1 MTSPTDPTADIAT
14 APEAVRALAYLRRH
28 GTESTHARLRERFTR
43 TLDTITATLDEVDEV
58 TARTPPPNGGW
69 CVQEI
74 VDHLAVTNEAALAEL
89 TALVAGHSPIDG
101 PVPAG
106 LQSDTPMA
114 SSWSSVRARRLAAD
128 AALLAAVDRA
138 TDATPLTAR
147 APLVMVV
154 KGRDSRGEPCV
165 LEWLEPLDWKAYVA
179 AFRAHGLEHVAQI
192 ERVLASIADRRR

>member
-1 MTSPTDPTADIAT
+1 MTVPSNPNATDAT

-28 GTESTHARLRERFTR
+28 GTESTHARLRERFTQ
-43 TLDTITATLDEVDEV
+43 TLDTITATLDAIDEA

-89 TALVAGHSPIDG
+89 TALVAGRVPVG
-101 PVPAG
+101 EPVPAG
-106 LQSDTPMA
+106 LQSDEPMA
-114 SSWSSVRARRLAAD
+114 LSWAAVRARRLAAD
-128 AALLAAVDRA
+128 AALLAVVDRA
-138 TDATPLTAR
+138 SDATPLAAK

-154 KGRDSRGEPCV
+154 KGRDDRGEPRV
-165 LEWLEPLDWKAYVA
+165 LEWIEPLDWKAYLA

-192 ERVLASIADRRR
+192 ERVRASIAGHG